1 MGGGASAEGA
11 CVGRLHLCTELVASG
26 RVGPNPSADFDS
38 LENAACYTIA
48 MIPSDSAK
56 TRLVCTYVR
65 SVLLVGTIHP
75 TMPDRT
81 CTLYTRSRALSA
93 RRRTPGCSGA
103 SRPAGSGLLT
113 QRSIANGV
121 TTPLLSKPLAMSGR
135 MASCARA
142 VSSPCRKSR
151 SHASAT
157 PPMAPRGAWS
167 AAWPVGPNG

>member
-1 MGGGASAEGA
+1 
-11 CVGRLHLCTELVASG
+11 
-26 RVGPNPSADFDS
+26 
-38 LENAACYTIA
+38 
-48 MIPSDSAK
+48 MIPSDLRRQDSPYY
-56 TRLVCTYVR
+56 LVCTYVR

-81 CTLYTRSRALSA
+81 CTLYTRSRA
-93 RRRTPGCSGA
+93 RRRTYSGA
-103 SRPAGSGLLT
+103 LAPSWLRTVLT

-157 PPMAPRGAWS
+157 PPSPVTRFFDDGKIKHKVCYTLVLVHFLPSGASMRKMWS
-167 AAWPVGPNG
+167 RCRESKSRRPTPTAAVSKCYATHRT